1 MLGFISSWG
10 VLCSL
15 IKFSGLLLAVG
26 VVASQEVSWGH
37 HDCHLRQLLVS
48 LLRSLCLVS
57 LPKPRISIP
66 IWTRSWGGK
75 QCCCLKMWQKNCS
88 SNLTCLEH
96 ISRLKF
102 LTGIRE
108 AVESSPAL
116 REFHPSQDLWT
127 SYSLSWPQ
135 VLWKSALFVY
145 SLTSFAD
152 KSQLQSGRATGKH
165 HSALPPSPH
174 SCVFIPTW
182 TCFSVPPFPP
192 PFETQLFF
200 PPAFVYL
207 CTPSTKLL
215 ILGNMLCT
223 QKGKETTLF
232 YMWFLPKIRVETGVF
247 SWNFVGVVFVIY
259 SSMCIS
265 FLLKDSQVHSKR
277 QLVI

>member
-66 IWTRSWGGK
+66 NWTRSWGGK
-75 QCCCLKMWQKNCS
+75 QCCCLKMWQKNRS

-174 SCVFIPTW
+174 SCISIPTW
-182 TCFSVPPFPP
+182 TCFSVPP

-200 PPAFVYL
+200 PPAFVCAL
-207 CTPSTKLL
+207 PPRSCLF
-215 ILGNMLCT
+215 LGTCFVHR
-223 QKGKETTLF
+223 KGKKPHYF
-232 YMWFLPKIRVETGVF
+232 IRDSSLKSELKQEFFRGT
-247 SWNFVGVVFVIY
+247 SWG
-259 SSMCIS
+259 
-265 FLLKDSQVHSKR
+265 
-277 QLVI
+277 